1 MSTDTEDQSWL
12 GRLLNRGEDTAP
24 AADTPGSALTRRMV
38 DAAETFHT
46 LRVEDVMV
54 PRADIIA
61 VEAGAGLHELSL
73 AFEKAGHSRLP
84 VYNDT
89 LDEPIGF
96 VHIKDLLP
104 YLMLNAKG
112 RAAKTYKTRKVLKSI
127 RRAVLFVPPSMLAR
141 DLLRRMQ
148 VRRIHMALVVD
159 EYGGTD
165 GLVTL
170 EDLLEPIVGDIED
183 EHDGSEAGVEVVGTV
198 AGVQVFEADA
208 RTPIDDFERSL
219 GREFATEDQ
228 EDEADTLGGLVFSL
242 AGRVPERGEIIRH
255 PSGVEFEILD
265 ADPRRVK
272 RLRIQERAKAAE

>member
-1 MSTDTEDQSWL
+1 
-12 GRLLNRGEDTAP
+12 
-24 AADTPGSALTRRMV
+24 
-38 DAAETFHT
+38 
-46 LRVEDVMV
+46 
-54 PRADIIA
+54 
-61 VEAGAGLHELSL
+61 
-73 AFEKAGHSRLP
+73 
-84 VYNDT
+84 
-89 LDEPIGF
+89 
-96 VHIKDLLP
+96 
-104 YLMLNAKG
+104 
-112 RAAKTYKTRKVLKSI
+112 
-127 RRAVLFVPPSMLAR
+127 MLAR